1 MKVIVPL
8 AGPDFI
14 QKGGIVKSELLYSG
28 EEILHHILKKRS
40 WYKDIPSENYIF
52 IFIDDL
58 LTRKFF
64 NSKVTNWFPS
74 SKAIFLSEYTKGAA
88 LTALSG
94 LLYCDEDDQIIVD
107 LADIDYDFFDYDS
120 KTFLNLKQNDALGLI
135 FHSTNPVYSYL
146 LFDKNGNFV
155 KSAEKKV
162 ISKNAS
168 AGTYIF
174 GSLNCYLTALIY
186 SISNPEANTYNNLF
200 YICPLFNGIKENN
213 GKVYAISVDNVVDV
227 KVNSK

>member
-8 AGPDFI
+8 AGPDYI
-14 QKGGIVKSELLYSG
+14 QKEHIVKSELQYNG
-28 EEILHHILKKRS
+28 EDILHYILKKRS

-52 IFIDDL
+52 IFIDHP

-64 NSKVTNWFPS
+64 TSKVINWFPS
-74 SKAIFLSEYTKGAA
+74 SKAIFLSEFTKGAA

-94 LLYCDEDDQIIVD
+94 LLYCDENEQIIVD

-120 KTFLNLKQNDALGLI
+120 RKLLSLRPNDALGLI
-135 FHSTNPVYSYL
+135 FHSNNPVYSYL
-146 LFDKNGNFV
+146 LFDKDGNFV

-162 ISKNAS
+162 ISENAS

-174 GSLNCYLTALIY
+174 GSLNCYLKALMN
-186 SISNPEANTYNNLF
+186 SLSNPEANTYNNLF

-213 GKVYAISVDNVVDV
+213 GNVFAMTVENIVDI
-227 KVNSK
+227 KLSI